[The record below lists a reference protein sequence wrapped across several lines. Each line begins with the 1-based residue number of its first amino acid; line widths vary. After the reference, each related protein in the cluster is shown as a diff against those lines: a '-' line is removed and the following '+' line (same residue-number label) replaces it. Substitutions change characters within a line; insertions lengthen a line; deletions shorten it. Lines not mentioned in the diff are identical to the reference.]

1 MESSDG
7 AIESCAV
14 LAEHTHD
21 WRMTRCDDLHSF
33 VCQITIVLPAGSERM
48 QYLPIAAPKEV
59 CSDTIKPG
67 YCVEFY
73 ARPDTFVHAEEMCRS
88 RNKTLATIPSE
99 EHQKFLMATLQKIP
113 GFYKAYIGLFI
124 PEATLMWVSNYP
136 SIPVTFWTHTAPSGT
151 EQCIYVRNDNQTL
164 DTWEAVPC
172 TESLPFVCSSPVPIQ
187 TASAM
192 PFNQQACPEPYIHIG
207 SSCFFIKADH
217 LTAFNRSEAT
227 KLCAQLQPNGR
238 LASIHSIREQDGL
251 SVLLASMT
259 SIPAWIGLHSDNHG
273 YKWQNGVEVNF
284 TNWAPGYPK
293 SGTNRCVRMST
304 SLQDA
309 GQWTDSVCS
318 SHAGYI
324 CETDPIAVTQT
335 SKTDKII
342 QQLNR
347 GSCVP
352 GYYQF
357 EGRCYGLSNQNE
369 IRTRSS
375 KFLHDD
381 VSASCLTSMHFTGF
395 NCTSRANSWGTSSCP
410 VAATPHTTVDAAFM
424 RLLLNVFGT
433 GSTSA
438 WIGLKLRSNSSTHTL
453 LSEDESVVGASNL
466 VAYESLPTV
475 FHATQPDVSLNCLI
489 ATALDTRLRF
499 TPCETK
505 GLPTLCSYDP
515 AKQINRIQPTVPS
528 MTTCPTGWILVNGL
542 CYLPAPIGIRST
554 WMEAEQACQDAT
566 RQIPVGPGLI
576 YTGHL
581 ASLHS
586 VEQQNRLSAHLR
598 ATSTWFGLRMLAI
611 HPDNSIHFSWSDT
624 SPVDYLG
631 FSVEQLRVV
640 QPQSSCL
647 TVDDS
652 GASWTP
658 VECLQRRSYICQ
670 LTAVRQSDSTRTAL
684 VSTKNT
690 PSCSTEQFPLSVRS
704 SNACY
709 HVAPYVGSWV
719 AAEDYCRSLNPEAHL
734 ASIHSETQMLEIEKL
749 LFEGLPVDSEIWF
762 GLHENE
768 FAYAWSDLTPVNF
781 VSLSADLSKENR
793 HLSEDCFILK
803 RDSNPVASPSY
814 LWVAVDCSS
823 RRSGV
828 LCQLSPVP
836 QVQSPSMN
844 DDPTG
849 WNFVPCPQGYRQFAN
864 RCFSVTPQLMS
875 WNDANQFC
883 AKTVS
888 SLGFSGSLVT
898 IDSGLVQEFVASLLG
913 DLPLGSTSAWIGLTR
928 VVSAV
933 APKLQWADRSTVRYL
948 RSVYRSHEVSTF
960 GNRISMDNE
969 DGLELCSVL
978 YRSSYPRVN
987 GLWLQLRCDLPVLLP
1002 SVCQAVPSAQTQNGT
1017 YRRPTQFCP
1026 PGFYIGTTGTVS
1038 SSALS
1043 KPMCYRLLDP
1053 WRKMNWQDAMI
1064 GCRKLTTKDY
1074 NVSALSIASVF
1085 EASFLRAWLHLPR
1098 SLGGAELTSTEPV
1111 WSGLRVTH
1119 QCPQCLYNWTWN
1131 SSEPVRYT
1139 DWFIPPTP
1147 SPGGCYVF
1155 HSNPYYRD
1163 DLMSINGLG
1172 SLRPEST
1179 CDAVHYA
1186 VCQTVAITTSTSSQP
1201 STMRTPE
1208 LFSRFSGSC
1217 RLPSRPACFSLD
1229 ETNSKSE
1236 MYRSDVVRS
1245 VSNKSCI
1252 RWDLVPAN
1260 LSNYHMTSD
1269 WIRHRISAATAVGS
1283 DGTPSYAENYCSLVF
1298 NTTTKRTVFGCY
1310 VGLKPIQFEHCQ
1322 LQTCDNAIASSTH
1335 WVVWVFLILLCI
1347 GVCVLGVSL
1356 WRGCTP
1362 LRLGY
1367 RRHFTPSLRSTR
1379 FSHGGAVRFMASD
1392 ESSSTGPNG
1401 VNAHTSPGIGIPLSK
1416 GSDKGQS
1423 KLLHTD
1429 SEPGGHSLGDQD
1441 HGIVQFAKIAK
1452 LGGYPA
1458 AYHNPI
1464 YTTLP
1469 EIAPEDEY
1477 DPEA

>member
-151 EQCIYVRNDNQTL
+151 EQCIYVRN
-164 DTWEAVPC
+164 
-172 TESLPFVCSSPVPIQ
+172 
-187 TASAM
+187 
-192 PFNQQACPEPYIHIG
+192 
-207 SSCFFIKADH
+207 
-217 LTAFNRSEAT
+217 
-227 KLCAQLQPNGR
+227 
-238 LASIHSIREQDGL
+238 DGL

-438 WIGLKLRSNSSTHTL
+438 WIGLKLRSNSSTQFNP
-453 LSEDESVVGASNL
+453 LSAVLPVVTCHGFPFSHI
-466 VAYESLPTV
+466 S
-475 FHATQPDVSLNCLI
+475 
-489 ATALDTRLRF
+489 
-499 TPCETK
+499 
-505 GLPTLCSYDP
+505 

-598 ATSTWFGLRMLAI
+598 ATSTWFGLRMLGNPI